1 MVAILT
7 GQETIPGQPD
17 HPVNLTAEQV
27 GMLTQQ
33 GFGLSP
39 AESDARY
46 QQLVEQRRV
55 EAERKRLAE
64 VEAQAKQAQSEY
76 YTQYGEGYGT
86 YPGGPDTSYI
96 RGDAPFGAG
105 FIYGA
110 LDPFYGEGGFFE
122 PVTDFV
128 TGEGGARGNL
138 LLYGAIAIGA
148 LALLKK

>member
-1 MVAILT
+1 MFQQEQIESRAI
-7 GQETIPGQPD
+7 D
-17 HPVNLTAEQV
+17 
-27 GMLTQQ
+27 
-33 GFGLSP
+33 
-39 AESDARY
+39 
-46 QQLVEQRRV
+46 
-55 EAERKRLAE
+55 AERQRLADME
-64 VEAQAKQAQSEY
+64 RQARQA
-76 YTQYGEGYGT
+76 GEEFYAEGGAGYGT
-86 YPGGPDTSYI
+86 TPGGPDTSYI